1 MREGVERWVEEE
13 EKEENAM
20 LEYRRRANN
29 KIGFAE
35 KMKDRNRRWAGRGG
49 EAKIIEVIV
58 SGCGSCGEAFMQKG
72 SRGCRRYWPYLTL
85 GRTFESAVCN
95 FTRGVA
101 GGFLKTPFGFF
112 IVR

>member
-1 MREGVERWVEEE
+1 
-13 EKEENAM
+13 M

-29 KIGFAE
+29 KIGLGQ
-35 KMKDRNRRWAGRGG
+35 KMKDRIGRWADGGSENNRGG
-49 EAKIIEVIV
+49 ALWGGLYAE
-58 SGCGSCGEAFMQKG
+58 GNQ
-72 SRGCRRYWPYLTL
+72 GCRRDWPYLTL